1 MDLVQGNLYGI
12 RTKNLTGGAMEL
24 KPDNLMRYPANIGIT
39 GHVIAT
45 SQTLIGTDGYRT
57 RKFAPEVDN
66 YNNNFAIR
74 NMIIGPMVDKNGKVR
89 GVIQLLNK
97 LQGTGFQQD
106 ETELK
111 ALLPALGEILR
122 TADEGF
128 ELQKM

>member
-1 MDLVQGNLYGI
+1 
-12 RTKNLTGGAMEL
+12 
-24 KPDNLMRYPANIGIT
+24 MRYPANIGIT

-45 SQTLIGTDGYRT
+45 RETVVGTDGYRT

-74 NMIIGPMVDKNGKVR
+74 NMIIGPMVDKDGKVR

-97 LQGTGFQQD
+97 QNSTTFSQD
-106 ETELK
+106 EVELNS
-111 ALLPALGEILR
+111 LLPALGEVLR

-128 ELQKM
+128 EL